1 MFQSL
6 CKPPNWYKIK
16 LFSFGVVFIAR
27 RKDSSQKTTSNNGF
41 VHTRDADGNMCI
53 RIAPSDKVTN
63 YSHVHVYDDAG
74 NLLDSADNIVDRK
87 SPTGYIAYK
96 AN

>member
-1 MFQSL
+1 
-6 CKPPNWYKIK
+6 
-16 LFSFGVVFIAR
+16 
-27 RKDSSQKTTSNNGF
+27 
-41 VHTRDADGNMCI
+41 MCI